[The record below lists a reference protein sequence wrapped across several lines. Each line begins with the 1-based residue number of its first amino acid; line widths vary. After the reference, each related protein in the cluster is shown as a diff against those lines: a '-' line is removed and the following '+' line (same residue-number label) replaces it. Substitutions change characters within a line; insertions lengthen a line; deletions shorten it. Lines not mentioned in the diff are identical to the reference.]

1 MKNTSI
7 IGAISGLLVAGS
19 LVLAGPASA
28 HRGDAGDGSGAPAG
42 GSAHA
47 ATEERVGVGIFTNPA
62 SAARTE
68 KPADTVGA
76 APAYASRVAVGTG
89 ELPWGPIGAT
99 PAA

>member
-1 MKNTSI
+1 MKNPSI

-47 ATEERVGVGIFTNPA
+47 ATEGRIGVGIFTDPA
-62 SAARTE
+62 PAAGTQ
-68 KPADTVGA
+68 KAADTVGA
-76 APAYASRVAVGTG
+76 APAYSSRAAVGN
-89 ELPWGPIGAT
+89 ELPLGPIGAA

>member
-1 MKNTSI
+1 MKHTSI

-42 GSAHA
+42 GSSHS
-47 ATEERVGVGIFTNPA
+47 ATEGRIGVGIFTNPDA
-62 SAARTE
+62 
-68 KPADTVGA
+68 
-76 APAYASRVAVGTG
+76 AVGQHG